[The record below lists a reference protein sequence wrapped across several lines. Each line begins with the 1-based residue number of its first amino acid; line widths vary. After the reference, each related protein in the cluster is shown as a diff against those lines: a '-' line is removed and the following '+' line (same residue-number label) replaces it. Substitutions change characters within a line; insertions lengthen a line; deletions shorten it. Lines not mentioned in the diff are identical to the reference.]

1 MKHRTTICLT
11 GVAALCVAA
20 LVAFVPFMENAPPQ
34 TVAAEAPVV
43 CSACTLRHQGLGK
56 LKETRERERAELR
69 ELFKNS
75 ELNSQQQ

>member
-1 MKHRTTICLT
+1 L
-11 GVAALCVAA
+11 
-20 LVAFVPFMENAPPQ
+20 ENDPPQ